1 VTWKQA
7 LGALTFVGVMLLV
20 PEMAMA
26 ADGVGIGDMADN
38 ARGEVKS
45 IAWLFVAVFGLAL
58 IVSAIKG
65 KTEKV
70 IISVVLLVIA
80 LLFVVDPKEIADVAR
95 GILNDLT
102 S

>member
-38 ARGEVKS
+38 ARSEVKAV
-45 IAWLFVAVFGLAL
+45 AWFFVAVFGLAL

-65 KTEKV
+65 KTERV
-70 IISVVLLVIA
+70 IISVGLLVLA
-80 LLFVVDPKEIADVAR
+80 LLFVVDPKGIADVAN